1 MNLAVKQPVNVA
13 IQPRKSLRFRGRSF
27 MALVFAPEPPLDEWF
42 RELDEWCRKSPG
54 YFVGRPIILDVAA
67 LSLDKQ
73 GLAALLADLGSRDI
87 RIMGIEGTKAS
98 LLGPGMPPLVSGS
111 RATGGEVTETP
122 QPGPARPTV
131 VGKPTPGQR
140 PGATVRQAAAERQAP
155 KSATAEKSETD
166 KAEAPV
172 LEPPAPPP
180 RAASLV
186 HNSPV
191 RSGQS
196 VIFPQG
202 DVTIIGSV
210 ASGSEVVAGGSIHI
224 YGALRGRAIAGS
236 TGNPNARIFCNKL
249 EAELV
254 AIDGL
259 YRTAD
264 EMEPQFRG
272 RPVQAWL
279 EDETMAMAALI

>member
-1 MNLAVKQPVNVA
+1 MNAVNVA

-27 MALVFAPEPPLDEWF
+27 MALVFAPEAPLEEWF

-54 YFVGRPIILDVAA
+54 YFTGRPIILDVAA
-67 LSLDKQ
+67 LPLDKE
-73 GLAALLADLGSRDI
+73 GLATLIADLSGRDI
-87 RIMGIEGTKAS
+87 RIMGVEGTKAS
-98 LLGPGMPPLVSGS
+98 WLGHGMPPLVSGS
-111 RATGGEVTETP
+111 RA
-122 QPGPARPTV
+122 
-131 VGKPTPGQR
+131 
-140 PGATVRQAAAERQAP
+140 ATTSELPEIPAAAKP
-155 KSATAEKSETD
+155 IVTA
-166 KAEAPV
+166 KAEQSAMPAAHSKPPGSADPV
-172 LEPPAPPP
+172 LAAPEPRRPPAT
-180 RAASLV
+180 LL
-186 HNSPV
+186 HDSPV

-202 DVTIIGSV
+202 DVTIIGAV

-224 YGALRGRAIAGS
+224 YGTLRGRAIAGS

-264 EMEPQFRG
+264 EMDPQFRG

-279 EDETMAMAALI
+279 DGETMAMAALN

>member
-1 MNLAVKQPVNVA
+1 VNAVNVA

-27 MALVFAPEPPLDEWF
+27 MALVFAPEAPLEEWF

-54 YFVGRPIILDVAA
+54 YFTGRPIILDVAA
-67 LSLDKQ
+67 LPLDKE
-73 GLAALLADLGSRDI
+73 GLAKLIADLSERDI
-87 RIMGIEGTKAS
+87 RIMGVEGTKAS
-98 LLGPGMPPLVSGS
+98 WLGLGMPPLVSGS
-111 RATGGEVTETP
+111 RAATTNEPPEIAATRPIVTAKAEQSAMPAKQGKTPVAAADGVAETP
-122 QPGPARPTV
+122 EPRRQP
-131 VGKPTPGQR
+131 
-140 PGATVRQAAAERQAP
+140 ATLLH
-155 KSATAEKSETD
+155 D
-166 KAEAPV
+166 
-172 LEPPAPPP
+172 
-180 RAASLV
+180 
-186 HNSPV
+186 SPV

-202 DVTIIGSV
+202 DVTIIGAV
-210 ASGSEVVAGGSIHI
+210 ASGSEVVAGGSIHV
-224 YGALRGRAIAGS
+224 YGTLRGRAIAGS

-264 EMEPQFRG
+264 EMDPQFRG

-279 EDETMAMAALI
+279 DGETMAMAALN